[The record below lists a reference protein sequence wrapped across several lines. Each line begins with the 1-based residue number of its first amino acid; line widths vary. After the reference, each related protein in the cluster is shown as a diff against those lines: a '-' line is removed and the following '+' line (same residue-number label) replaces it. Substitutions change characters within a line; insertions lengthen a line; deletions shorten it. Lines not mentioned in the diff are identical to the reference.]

1 MKFYNFDW
9 NNAAA
14 LGTCSHCFHD
24 AATDE
29 GARTITTSGFYFD
42 ATVPRRIRYQ
52 TPFKAIFKD
61 LDGTLTGLGANSWAT
76 YYYRSHLWDGECTH
90 EADVYDGVIC
100 GSNVELRTIKFS
112 TYTPSGLFDGM
123 GLKVLQYDDDIIN
136 AFNETELETYI
147 DDRDNYGSFNWK
159 FKPSKNW
166 AQPFVTG
173 HKYKI
178 SWGVT
183 GIDFEAMNFEVAQPY
198 HPDDKSVYLIHNF
211 TDVREGIEV
220 HDRSTNIQY
229 LNETIASNSDDWVA
243 GQNWVYNDTETREFH
258 VVMNAKNK
266 TYPE

>member
-1 MKFYNFDW
+1 VKFYNFDW

-220 HDRSTNIQY
+220 HDRSTNI
-229 LNETIASNSDDWVA
+229 
-243 GQNWVYNDTETREFH
+243 
-258 VVMNAKNK
+258 
-266 TYPE
+266 